1 MNDVDTQTTKY
12 HRLMDM
18 DFTDFMDL
26 TDFMDFMDFKF
37 IPLLCVLVT
46 AACHKF
52 YSYDNL

>member
-1 MNDVDTQTTKY
+1 MSDVDTQTTKY